1 MTETMDS
8 YKYIAKNF
16 LTRTQLL
23 KISSVSG
30 EKLSELISAGCFPN
44 PSYRVELGAKIE
56 SFFGEHSETEVI
68 EFFPK
73 SAAQLLANLANLAN
87 LAAAASGA
95 VEMAVVLKEEFCKE
109 YQATLLDLE
118 AASYG
123 LWSFFEADG
132 ASLNAEGAAFLNQEW
147 QHYLDGT
154 YGVCTNTADVRD
166 IATKEAMIARIK
178 FICAEIDA
186 GRKGDLLDRL
196 VEAVDQLDSVS
207 AAFAPHELER
217 SSREKF
223 INQIRLNY
231 L

>member
-1 MTETMDS
+1 METMDS
-8 YKYIAKNF
+8 YKYIAENF

-44 PSYRVELGAKIE
+44 PSYRVELDAKIE
-56 SFFGEHSETEVI
+56 SFFGEHRETEVI

-73 SAAQLLANLANLAN
+73 SATQLLANLAT
-87 LAAAASGA
+87 AASGA
-95 VEMAVVLKEEFCKE
+95 VEMAVVLKEEFCHE

-123 LWSFFEADG
+123 LSNFFEADG

-178 FICAEIDA
+178 VICAEIDA
-186 GRKGDLLDRL
+186 GRKNGLLGSL
-196 VEAVDQLDSVS
+196 AEAVDQLESVS

-217 SSREKF
+217 SSREKY